1 MPPKRKTFGQQQTA
15 RNMAGSSTND
25 DDWHEDNKGCSY
37 QDFVY
42 CGAQE
47 FSGEGGALE
56 YLMWVFKMDMVVELS
71 ECTEKQSGEYAT
83 RMLTGR
89 ALKWWNTMRTESGQ
103 TLATRIVWSDLKS
116 LMEDEFYPSS
126 EKQRMEQELMDLRM
140 LGNDYAAYTRRFSRI
155 MYSGA
160 AYRYPRIQTG

>member
-15 RNMAGSSTND
+15 RNMAESSTSIDGWN
-25 DDWHEDNKGCSY
+25 ENNKGCSY

-47 FSGEGGALE
+47 FNGDGGALE
-56 YLMWVFKMDMVVELS
+56 YLMWTFKMDMVVELS

-89 ALKWWNTMRTESGQ
+89 CSQ
-103 TLATRIVWSDLKS
+103 
-116 LMEDEFYPSS
+116 MEEY
-126 EKQRMEQELMDLRM
+126 
-140 LGNDYAAYTRRFSRI
+140 I
-155 MYSGA
+155 
-160 AYRYPRIQTG
+160 AYRVRTDISHEDSVE